1 MQVSIRINNL
11 MVEGIKPSTVK
22 LTINN
27 VDPFTIGE
35 RTNMYSATIKVP
47 RTRTNDVIFARTL
60 YPQIGW
66 NTDDITNDR
75 AYIAYVYFGG
85 LTPPYTDGQF
95 VVQCKLQ
102 NNEYTLNLVQNTSN
116 LANASLPLTTAEQN
130 GMELRGDTPDE
141 EAKLIY
147 NFRSMFLNATDRKGS
162 IDEPPITL
170 GFDSGYATSYVS
182 IGVKDVKKEEV
193 YDSVSGLS
201 YLGAINTLT
210 GGYYPTSYMRIT
222 DGLVEAFS
230 SRYGQASTPVYM
242 KIKAG
247 SYIIADRAT
256 VGTANRIYLSCAQL
270 AQGTAVEQMNC
281 PFDYVGSGS
290 TGEYSRYECMTDYDY
305 SYHNT
310 TEHARLGR
318 RMDYYFHRSGVPAND
333 PNNVRPSSQF
343 PIEQAIGVAI
353 MVGSVSVID
362 AHQIMPTGQPYK
374 VSDLLIGW
382 CKQWGW
388 RYTYDYKLM
397 KFKAKQI
404 IVGHPTP
411 APKVYVDWQNKIDS
425 STAVYSEASG
435 LGSEMV
441 CKVGEVEKVAQGNP
455 TNVTR
460 RTNAFSSS
468 LAVKRSINDGVPR
481 VGIFDASRT
490 IGGQYF
496 EVSYYQHPKGYND
509 YIQRYFKPFK
519 NSYQVVV
526 DAKLSYFDIANFQ
539 DDALYRFGNLGGTY
553 YLRKIENWDAL
564 TGKCKL
570 TLIGVDL

>member
-1 MQVSIRINNL
+1 

-60 YPQIGW
+60 YPQISW

-95 VVQCKLQ
+95 VVQCKLD

-130 GMELRGDTPDE
+130 GMELRGDSPNE

-147 NFRSMFLNATDRKGS
+147 NFRTMYTFATDSKGY
-162 IDEPPITL
+162 IDEPPVTL
-170 GFDSGYATSYVS
+170 GFESGYVTSYVS
-182 IGVKDVKKEEV
+182 MGVKDVKKEEA
-193 YDSVSGLS
+193 YDIVSGLD
-201 YLGAINTLT
+201 YMGAINTLT
-210 GGYYPTSYMRIT
+210 GGYYPTSYMRIS

-230 SRYGQASTPVYM
+230 GRYRQGGTPVYM

-247 SYIIADRAT
+247 SYIIAKRLSGA
-256 VGTANRIYLSCAQL
+256 VPSRIYLSCAQL
-270 AQGTAVEQMNC
+270 PQGTANGQMNC

-290 TGEYSRYECMTDYDY
+290 TGEYSRYECMTDYNY
-305 SYHNT
+305 NYTNT
-310 TEHARLGR
+310 MEHANRGR

-333 PNNVRPSSQF
+333 PDNIRPSAMF
-343 PIEQAIGVAI
+343 PIEQAVGVAI
-353 MVGSVSVID
+353 MVGSVVVID
-362 AHQIMPTGQPYK
+362 GHQIMPTGHPYK
-374 VSDLLIGW
+374 ISDLLIGW

-388 RYTYDYKLM
+388 RYTYDYKTM
-397 KFKAKQI
+397 RFVAKQI

-411 APKVYVDWQNKIDS
+411 APKVYINWQNKVDS

-455 TNVTR
+455 TNVNR
-460 RTNAFSSS
+460 RTNAFNSS
-468 LAVKRSINDGVPR
+468 LAVKRSVNGGVPR
-481 VGIFDASRT
+481 VGIFKGSPT
-490 IGGQYF
+490 VGGEYF
-496 EVSYYQHPKGYND
+496 EQSYYQHPKGYNQ
-509 YIQRYFKPFK
+509 YIQDYFKPFK

-526 DAKLSYFDIANFQ
+526 NATLSYFDIANFK

-570 TLIGVDL
+570 TLISVDL